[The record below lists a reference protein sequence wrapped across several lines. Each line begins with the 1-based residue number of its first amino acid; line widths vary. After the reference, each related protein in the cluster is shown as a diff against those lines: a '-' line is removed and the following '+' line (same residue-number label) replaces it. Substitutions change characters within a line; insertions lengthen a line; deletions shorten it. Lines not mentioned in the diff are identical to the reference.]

1 MKKTPIMF
9 MIILIA
15 LLLSQAVLAVEPEYE
30 EEMEFVNLTE
40 RGTVLEAGEVE
51 PVEGQF
57 FRVQYVT
64 VRIDTGNRKGEVVEV
79 ENSLSDH
86 QYYDII
92 VEKGQKVVLMLEEY
106 EDGSF
111 KTYISDYY
119 RANYLGY
126 LLILF
131 ALLVIA
137 IGRIKGVKALVS
149 LAITVAAVLF
159 VMLPLMLKGWN
170 PILVSVIT
178 AVVVTIITMVLVAG
192 LNHKTISAIMG
203 TSFGV
208 IIAGIIAFYVGNKA
222 SLSGLS
228 AEEATMLMYI
238 PQGIEFN
245 FRQLLFAGIIMGSL
259 GAAMDIG
266 ISIASS
272 IEEIH
277 KANPRL
283 SRGRLFRSGMNVGKD
298 VMGTMVNTLILAYTG
313 TSIPML
319 LLFMAYETE
328 LSKVFNLDVIATE
341 VVRSL
346 SGSIGLI
353 LTIPITALFASY
365 YSKEQGRKRMRAAK
379 AEMDTMI
386 ENEVTE

>member
-15 LLLSQAVLAVEPEYE
+15 LLLSQAVIAVEPEYE

-64 VRIDTGNRKGEVVEV
+64 VRIDSGNRKGEVVEV

-365 YSKEQGRKRMRAAK
+365 YSKEQGRKHMRAAK

>member
-9 MIILIA
+9 VIILVA
-15 LLLSQAVLAVEPEYE
+15 VLLSQAALAMEPEYE

-51 PVEGQF
+51 PGEGQF

-64 VRIDTGNRKGEVVEV
+64 VRIDSGNRKGEVVEV

-126 LLILF
+126 LLVLF

-178 AVVVTIITMVLVAG
+178 AVVVTIVTMVLVAG
-192 LNHKTISAIMG
+192 FNHKTMSAILG

-208 IIAGIIAFYVGNKA
+208 IIAGVIAFYVGNKA

-266 ISIASS
+266 ISISSS

-283 SRGRLFRSGMNVGKD
+283 SRRRLFRSGMNVGKD

-353 LTIPITALFASY
+353 LTIPITALFASH
-365 YSKEQGRKRMRAAK
+365 YSKEQGIKRMRAAK
-379 AEMDTMI
+379 AEIDTMI

>member
-1 MKKTPIMF
+1 MKKFSGMLVL
-9 MIILIA
+9 IITVLIISA
-15 LLLSQAVLAVEPEYE
+15 TVFAAEISYE
-30 EEMEFVNLTE
+30 QENEFENFSE
-40 RGTVLEAGEVE
+40 RGTILEAAEPKEVKDE
-51 PVEGQF
+51 F
-57 FRVQYVT
+57 FRIQDVQL
-64 VRIDTGNRKGEVVEV
+64 RIDTGTHKGEIVDVQ
-79 ENSLSDH
+79 NSLSDH

-92 VEKGQKVVLMLEEY
+92 VEKGQKVTIMIEEY
-106 EDGSF
+106 KDG
-111 KTYISDYY
+111 TYQVYISDYY
-119 RANYLGY
+119 RANSLGY
-126 LLILF
+126 LLVLF
-131 ALLVIA
+131 MLLVVA
-137 IGRIKGVKALVS
+137 IGKLKGVKALIS
-149 LAITVAAVLF
+149 LGITIASVLF

-170 PILVSVIT
+170 PIMVSVVT
-178 AVVVTIITMVLVAG
+178 AVFVTIITMVIVAG
-192 LNHKTISAIMG
+192 FNHKTISAILG

-208 IIAGIIAFYVGNKA
+208 IIAGLIAFYVGNKA
-222 SLSGLS
+222 NLSGLS

-238 PQGIEFN
+238 PQGIQFN

-277 KANPRL
+277 KANPKL

-365 YSKEQGRKRMRAAK
+365 YTKEYGRKK
-379 AEMDTMI
+379 AREIKNDEKI
-386 ENEVTE
+386 NEVSE

>member
-1 MKKTPIMF
+1 
-9 MIILIA
+9 
-15 LLLSQAVLAVEPEYE
+15 
-30 EEMEFVNLTE
+30 
-40 RGTVLEAGEVE
+40 
-51 PVEGQF
+51 
-57 FRVQYVT
+57 
-64 VRIDTGNRKGEVVEV
+64 
-79 ENSLSDH
+79 
-86 QYYDII
+86 
-92 VEKGQKVVLMLEEY
+92 
-106 EDGSF
+106 
-111 KTYISDYY
+111 
-119 RANYLGY
+119 
-126 LLILF
+126 
-131 ALLVIA
+131 
-137 IGRIKGVKALVS
+137 
-149 LAITVAAVLF
+149 
-159 VMLPLMLKGWN
+159 
-170 PILVSVIT
+170 
-178 AVVVTIITMVLVAG
+178 
-192 LNHKTISAIMG
+192 MG

>member
-1 MKKTPIMF
+1 M
-9 MIILIA
+9 
-15 LLLSQAVLAVEPEYE
+15 EPEYD
-30 EEMEFVNLTE
+30 EEMEFVNLNA

-51 PVEGQF
+51 PGEGQF

-64 VRIDTGNRKGEVVEV
+64 VRIDSGNRKGEVVEV

-126 LLILF
+126 LLVLF

-178 AVVVTIITMVLVAG
+178 AVVVTIVTMVLVAG
-192 LNHKTISAIMG
+192 FNHKTMSAILG

-208 IIAGIIAFYVGNKA
+208 IIAGVIAFYVGNKA

-283 SRGRLFRSGMNVGKD
+283 SRRRLFRSGMNVGKD

-353 LTIPITALFASY
+353 LTIPITALFASH
-365 YSKEQGRKRMRAAK
+365 YSKEQGIKRMRAAK
-379 AEMDTMI
+379 AEIDTMI

>member
-1 MKKTPIMF
+1 MRKAPIIL
-9 MIILIA
+9 MIIFIA
-15 LLLSQAVLAVEPEYE
+15 VLLSQPVFAMEPEYE

-64 VRIDTGNRKGEVVEV
+64 VRIDSGNRKGEIVEV

-111 KTYISDYY
+111 RTYISDYY

-131 ALLVIA
+131 ALLVIV
-137 IGRIKGVKALVS
+137 IGRIKGIKALVS
-149 LAITVAAVLF
+149 LAITIAAVLF
-159 VMLPLMLKGWN
+159 VMLPLMLKGWD

-192 LNHKTISAIMG
+192 FNHKTISAIMG

-208 IIAGIIAFYVGNKA
+208 IIAGLIAFYIGNKA

-379 AEMDTMI
+379 PEMDTMI
-386 ENEVTE
+386 ENEVVE

>member
-1 MKKTPIMF
+1 MKKF
-9 MIILIA
+9 SGWLVLII
-15 LLLSQAVLAVEPEYE
+15 AVLIISATVFAAETSYE
-30 EEMEFVNLTE
+30 QENEFENFSE
-40 RGTVLEAGEVE
+40 RGTILEATEPKEVKDE
-51 PVEGQF
+51 F
-57 FRVQYVT
+57 FRIQYVQL
-64 VRIDTGNRKGEVVEV
+64 RIDTGTHKGEVVDV
-79 ENSLSDH
+79 QNSLSDH

-92 VEKGQKVVLMLEEY
+92 VEKGQKVTLMIEEY
-106 EDGSF
+106 KDG
-111 KTYISDYY
+111 TYQVYISDYY
-119 RANYLGY
+119 RANSLGY
-126 LLILF
+126 LLVLF
-131 ALLVIA
+131 MLLVVA
-137 IGRIKGVKALVS
+137 IGKLKGVKALIS
-149 LAITVAAVLF
+149 LGITIASVLF
-159 VMLPLMLKGWN
+159 VMLPLMLRGWN
-170 PILVSVIT
+170 PIAVSVVT
-178 AVVVTIITMVLVAG
+178 AVFVTIITMVIVAG
-192 LNHKTISAIMG
+192 FNHKTISAILG

-208 IIAGIIAFYVGNKA
+208 IIAGLIAFYVGNKA
-222 SLSGLS
+222 NLSGLS

-238 PQGIEFN
+238 PQGIQFN

-277 KANPRL
+277 KANPKL

-365 YSKEQGRKRMRAAK
+365 YTKEYGRKK
-379 AEMDTMI
+379 AWEMKNDEQI
-386 ENEVTE
+386 NEVSE

>member
-9 MIILIA
+9 VIILVA
-15 LLLSQAVLAVEPEYE
+15 VLLSQAVLAMEPEYE

-51 PVEGQF
+51 PGEGQF

-64 VRIDTGNRKGEVVEV
+64 VRIDSGNRKGEVVEV

-126 LLILF
+126 LLVLF

-178 AVVVTIITMVLVAG
+178 AVVVTIVTMVLVAG
-192 LNHKTISAIMG
+192 FNHKTMSAILG

-208 IIAGIIAFYVGNKA
+208 IIAGVIAFYVGNKA

-266 ISIASS
+266 ISISSS

-283 SRGRLFRSGMNVGKD
+283 SRRRLFRSGMNVGKD

-353 LTIPITALFASY
+353 LTIPITALFASH
-365 YSKEQGRKRMRAAK
+365 YSKEQGIKRMRAAK
-379 AEMDTMI
+379 AEIDTMI